1 MTREEELRAQ
11 QGIGTAAYHEPQ
23 QGIGT
28 PANNPGPGQGIG
40 TPAYHEPAGSI
51 STQAS
56 KDGTMKPVDPMRG
69 TSQPT
74 TQQKPIQVMEGVT
87 PGTQQKLNQLDKGY
101 QPGSAAQQAMQQLQQ
116 MQSQKPGGYTSPYAA
131 QMDSILAEI
140 NGQKPFQYSVN
151 QDALFQSLSDY
162 YTQQA
167 KQASLNAQGQAAGLT
182 GGYGNS
188 AAQAAGSQAYQQAL
202 LPLYDRAMDTA
213 RFAYDVY
220 QGNRADRYNRLQ
232 ALQSMDETAYG
243 RNRDELGDWERER
256 EYQTGRYDTET
267 DREMQ
272 AYYNDLDYAL
282 KRAQIE
288 NADYR
293 SEQERQEAIRQFEMN
308 YAADQDRFNWQQQV
322 DQRDYDRG
330 VLESDRN
337 YALNQQQMNEQI
349 RQFNESLDWDKMN
362 ADQKYAADIVLQTLA
377 MGQMPSDEL
386 LARAGLTAEDAQK
399 MKARVSSGGA
409 GGGPKTYYT
418 DGQGNFY
425 NIDAKGNRTKVDP
438 KNIKPT
444 DLIDSSKATNLTI
457 QNTNDAVNA
466 VLAAI
471 KKNKGN

>member
-28 PANNPGPGQGIG
+28 PANNPGPGQGIS

-51 STQAS
+51 STPAS
-56 KDGTMKPVDPMRG
+56 KDGTMKPVDPMLG
-69 TSQPT
+69 TSQQT

-87 PGTQQKLNQLDKGY
+87 AGTAQKLNQLDKGY
-101 QPGSAAQQAMQQLQQ
+101 QPGNAAQQAMQQLQQ
-116 MQSQKPGGYTSPYAA
+116 MQSQKPGGYNSPYAA

-220 QGNRADRYNRLQ
+220 QGNQADRYNRLQ

-308 YAADQDRFNWQQQV
+308 YAAEQERFNWQQQV
-322 DQRDYDRG
+322 DQRDYDRN

-337 YALNQQQMNEQI
+337 YQLNQQQMNEQI

-386 LARAGLTAEDAQK
+386 LARAGLTAEDAAK

-409 GGGPKTYYT
+409 GGGKNVYYLDQNGNPYRQNT
-418 DGQGNFY
+418 DGSM
-425 NIDAKGNRTKVDP
+425 TPVDP
-438 KNIKPT
+438 STLKRGDQFVENAGTGIG
-444 DLIDSSKATNLTI
+444 IANLVSGI
-457 QNTNDAVNA
+457 QQMMDP
-466 VLAAI
+466 
-471 KKNKGN
+471 KKLLGM